1 MISLS
6 TSLFF
11 PLFIFGLFKVFVSLS
26 LFLFLFPLSSLY
38 NQLSLH
44 RVFSHYSYNNYQYC
58 SIVQTVYTTAD
69 SYIPDGNGGGHIG
82 GGQIGG
88 GLGLGSII
96 GGGSQWS
103 HHKQWS
109 SSWQSGSHSS
119 IGGRIIER
127 GHGGI
132 IGEGQGGII
141 GGGQGEIIGGGHGGI
156 IGTGQGGI
164 IGEGQGGIIKQKG
177 CGPYGCGH
185 YRRK

>member
-11 PLFIFGLFKVFVSLS
+11 PLFIFRLFKVFVSLS

-38 NQLSLH
+38 NQLSLP
-44 RVFSHYSYNNYQYC
+44 RFILITLIIIIN
-58 SIVQTVYTTAD
+58 IVQTVYSTAD

-96 GGGSQWS
+96 SGGSQWS

-119 IGGRIIER
+119 IGGRIIGR

-164 IGEGQGGIIKQKG
+164 IGEGQGGIIKQKR

>member
-1 MISLS
+1 MIRACVV
-6 TSLFF
+6 
-11 PLFIFGLFKVFVSLS
+11 FGVCIVT
-26 LFLFLFPLSSLY
+26 
-38 NQLSLH
+38 
-44 RVFSHYSYNNYQYC
+44 VFSDEYQG
-58 SIVQTVYTTAD
+58 SD
-69 SYIPDGNGGGHIG
+69 SYIPDGKGGGHIG
-82 GGQIGG
+82 GGQIVG

-119 IGGRIIER
+119 IGGRIIGR

-132 IGEGQGGII
+132 IGGGQGGII

-177 CGPYGCGH
+177 CGPYECGH

>member
-1 MISLS
+1 MSVAHPVLLVIQDVGGMLTPFQDPILTLS
-6 TSLFF
+6 QT
-11 PLFIFGLFKVFVSLS
+11 PTLS
-26 LFLFLFPLSSLY
+26 LTPDPILA
-38 NQLSLH
+38 
-44 RVFSHYSYNNYQYC
+44 
-58 SIVQTVYTTAD
+58 TVYTTAD

-109 SSWQSGSHSS
+109 SSWQSGSHRS
-119 IGGRIIER
+119 IGGRIIGR
-127 GHGGI
+127 GHEGI
-132 IGEGQGGII
+132 IGGGQGGII
-141 GGGQGEIIGGGHGGI
+141 GGGQGEIIGGGHVGI